1 MSGGI
6 STERCRPLPATQSP
20 MESIERRVAGE
31 VKAMT
36 RKEVIVKTIAGELT
50 WIQAADILGITAR
63 HLRRLKQRWERR
75 GYDGLVDYRGGKPRR
90 TRIALATIE
99 QECTLQRQRYPDFSV
114 PHFWEQLGPVHG
126 LEISYTWTRSCP
138 CRRPGSWPRVRG
150 PGPIP
155 PAAGAPPA
163 VRDDG
168 TPRCLAPRLAA
179 AAADAGL
186 GGGYGR
192 CRRADPVRAL
202 CARGEHGLDVGRTQ
216 TPPAHVWALC
226 GALHR
231 SRQSLLL
238 HAQGGDGPHHR
249 AWRGRQPGAE
259 GAGDPPAAGLV
270 PASARAQ
277 RARLRDQSRAA

>member
-1 MSGGI
+1 
-6 STERCRPLPATQSP
+6 
-20 MESIERRVAGE
+20 
-31 VKAMT
+31 MT

-63 HLRRLKQRWERR
+63 HLRRLKQRWERH

-99 QECTLQRQRYPDFSV
+99 QVCTLKRQRYPDFSV
-114 PHFWEQLGPVHG
+114 QHFWEQLGPVHG
-126 LEISYTWTRSCP
+126 LEISYTWTKLALQAAGLVAKS
-138 CRRPGSWPRVRG
+138 PGG
-150 PGPIP
+150 PGPVP

-179 AAADAGL
+179 VAADAGL

-192 CRRADPVRAL
+192 CRWADPVRAL

-216 TPPAHVWALC
+216 TPPAQVWALC

-238 HAQGGDGPHHR
+238 HAQGRDGPPPPTM
-249 AWRGRQPGAE
+249 AGPLAGR
-259 GAGDPPAAGLV
+259 
-270 PASARAQ
+270 
-277 RARLRDQSRAA
+277 

>member
-1 MSGGI
+1 MTGWSTTAVASRGARASRWRPSSRCARSSASATRTSPCSTSGSSWAPGA
-6 STERCRPLPATQSP
+6 RPRNLVHVDEKLA
-20 MESIERRVAGE
+20 
-31 VKAMT
+31 
-36 RKEVIVKTIAGELT
+36 L
-50 WIQAADILGITAR
+50 QAA
-63 HLRRLKQRWERR
+63 
-75 GYDGLVDYRGGKPRR
+75 GLV
-90 TRIALATIE
+90 A
-99 QECTLQRQRYPDFSV
+99 
-114 PHFWEQLGPVHG
+114 
-126 LEISYTWTRSCP
+126 RSP
-138 CRRPGSWPRVRG
+138 G

-216 TPPAHVWALC
+216 TPPAQVWALC

-277 RARLRDQSRAA
+277 RARLRDQSRAACRRSCGWRGVAATSTPTPT